1 MPQGQTTSTEAR
13 WEPPHVSTCH
23 RLSTPALPPPPP
35 GASLLTPPLCH
46 LVCSSGLRV
55 CVDVCVR
62 QREREREKKHILC
75 RCVRGDLFCWWDA
88 SDWFVS
94 RLEQNK
100 ESRVSN
106 SNVFKNG

>member
-1 MPQGQTTSTEAR
+1 NYQHRGQMGAPTHFYL
-13 WEPPHVSTCH
+13 PPPL
-23 RLSTPALPPPPP
+23 RPPALPPPPP
-35 GASLLTPPLCH
+35 GASLLTPPFCH
-46 LVCSSGLRV
+46 LVCSSELRV

-62 QREREREKKHILC
+62 QRERKREKT
-75 RCVRGDLFCWWDA
+75 CVRGHLFCWWDA